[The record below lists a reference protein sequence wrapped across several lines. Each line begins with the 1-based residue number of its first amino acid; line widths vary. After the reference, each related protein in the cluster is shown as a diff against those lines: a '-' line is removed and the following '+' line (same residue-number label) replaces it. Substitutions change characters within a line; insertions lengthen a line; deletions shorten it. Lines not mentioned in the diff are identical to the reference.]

1 MSSVVIGGDGLARCP
16 WAAST
21 PEYESY
27 HDDEWGRP
35 VADEDRVYELL
46 CLEGF
51 QAGLSWITILR
62 KRAAFRQAF
71 ASFNPDAVARFGDR
85 DIERLLDDPGI
96 VRHRGK
102 ITATIT
108 NARAT
113 LQLHEEGLTLAE
125 VVWRHEPSHGRR
137 VARMDDLVGST
148 PESKALSSELRGSGF
163 AFVGPT
169 TVYSAMQAL
178 GVVNDHLT
186 DCHLHPVVEQLRA
199 RFVRPSSG
207 QGSG

>member
-1 MSSVVIGGDGLARCP
+1 MSDVVIGDDGLARCP
-16 WAAST
+16 WALSA
-21 PEYESY
+21 PEYVAY

-51 QAGLSWITILR
+51 QAGLSWLTILR
-62 KRAAFRQAF
+62 KRPAFRKAF
-71 ASFNPDAVARFGDR
+71 ASFDPAAVARFGEA
-85 DIERLLDDPGI
+85 DIERLLNDAGI

-102 ITATIT
+102 IAAAIT

-113 LQLHEEGLTLAE
+113 LELHEKGTSLVE
-125 VVWRHEPSHGRR
+125 VVWAHEPRR
-137 VARMDDLVGST
+137 ARAPARMDDLAAST
-148 PESKALSSELRGSGF
+148 PESKALSSQLRSHGF

-178 GVVNDHLT
+178 GVVNDHLARC
-186 DCHLHPVVEQLRA
+186 DVSRVVDDERA
-199 RFVRPSSG
+199 QFVRPS
-207 QGSG
+207 